1 MKLGYKNI
9 QANVPG
15 FGSLNIFFDAGS
27 KVEVPGNR
35 GISHLA
41 EHLICKA
48 FEDIDEK
55 LNAAGI
61 NFNATT
67 SEDYVN
73 FYFNGLN
80 ENIKLYEEHILK
92 LFKFIPSKED
102 FEKEKKIVL
111 AEYSQSF
118 SKANSMFSNLS
129 RKYFNRFGPIGFRKD
144 IEEITYEEYLKF
156 QYKYFSSPMFILR
169 VGQTNFTNYYERT
182 LCYKHSPEKEYVEND
197 YGEEFLEFY
206 TSTKNPLV
214 GHWFTTD
221 ILQKD
226 LDFISMY
233 ISDGLSSPL
242 YQELREKTG
251 YVYYVASSD
260 LFPGKV
266 RPFVIYYECEKKNL
280 KHTKKVIK
288 NMFKKL
294 ELSKERFENIKMK
307 IRSEMIKSDI
317 LNHEPKFAR
326 NECEDEKY
334 TEEYFSELTFEKFS
348 EMIKEF
354 SKNFLKN
361 NKIAIA
367 EKGLKL

>member
-1 MKLGYKNI
+1 MKIGYKNI

-27 KVEVPGNR
+27 KVEVLGNR
-35 GISHLA
+35 GISHLV

-55 LNAAGI
+55 LTAAGLT
-61 NFNATT
+61 FNATT

-92 LFKFIPSKED
+92 LFKYVPSKED

-111 AEYSQSF
+111 AEYSQAF
-118 SKANSMFSNLS
+118 SKANSMFTNLS
-129 RKYFNRFGPIGFRKD
+129 RKYFDRYGPIGFRQD
-144 IEEITYEEYLKF
+144 IEEFTYEEYLEF
-156 QYKYFSSPMFILR
+156 QKEHFSNPMFVLR
-169 VGQTNFTNYYERT
+169 VGETEFNEFYQSLTYESSPGK
-182 LCYKHSPEKEYVEND
+182 LCEEKD
-197 YGEEFLEFY
+197 YGDEFLEFY

-221 ILQKD
+221 ISQKD

-233 ISDGLSSPL
+233 LSSGLSSPL

-251 YVYYVASSD
+251 YVYSVGSSD

-288 NMFKKL
+288 NLFKKL
-294 ELSKERFENIKMK
+294 EITEERFENVKMT
-307 IRSEMIKSDI
+307 IRSDMKKSNI
-317 LNHEPKFAR
+317 LNHESKFAR
-326 NECEDEKY
+326 NDCEDENY
-334 TEEYFSELTFEKFS
+334 TEEYFSELTFEKF
-348 EMIKEF
+348 EGMMKEF
-354 SKNFLKN
+354 MKNFLRN

-367 EKGLKL
+367 ERGLKL